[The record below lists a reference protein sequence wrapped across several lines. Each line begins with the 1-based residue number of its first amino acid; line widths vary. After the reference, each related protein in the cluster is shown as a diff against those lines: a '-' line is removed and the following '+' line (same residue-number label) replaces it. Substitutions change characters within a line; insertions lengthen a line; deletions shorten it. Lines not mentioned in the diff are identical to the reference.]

1 MKKYTI
7 IIPTTNNVVG
17 INDIVKEDPLVS
29 SVICENNNLEALPI
43 SPFYNSFVKSPTGII
58 EKLVGHPSFRIDI
71 TKPIHNGKSWQL
83 AIAIAHIFFKNNILN
98 FSNENQLLTKKTE
111 EIIWA
116 SGTINSNLEIK
127 KINYLDQKI
136 YNSMNFF
143 KNCIQ
148 NKIQINVILSIEN
161 KDDFDSL
168 LSNNEFLKEAINT
181 KSIKV
186 LFFKNLYGLFDHL
199 NLKNILNKPTKELS
213 FFQKSKKNLSLL
225 SVIFVTILFA
235 LMFNSIWQKT
245 SPLLSLNDNKNYS
258 LLLTTLKTYRYGNF
272 TERVVAYFYDYIQTL
287 QSNEIN
293 KQIRL
298 NFIPYNDLESNKLK
312 CLQGNQSI
320 DYVCDLNLEVS
331 NIGKETVFLWALKF
345 SNLNSKEKS
354 FKNINKKSDIV
365 NGMIKSNETYLIDIK
380 NSHEPITLLIVYS
393 KEFDIKIIDW
403 LKRVDREN
411 SLLETTIKRIKA
423 LGYGYTINSI
433 KNVKL
438 IENTI

>member
-1 MKKYTI
+1 VKKYTV
-7 IIPTTNNVVG
+7 IIPTTNNVIG

-58 EKLVGHPSFRIDI
+58 EKLVGHSSFRTDI

-83 AIAIAHIFFKNNILN
+83 AIAIAHIFLKNNILN

-136 YNSMNFF
+136 YNSMSFF
-143 KNCIQ
+143 KNCI
-148 NKIQINVILSIEN
+148 KKEVQINIILSIQN
-161 KDDFDSL
+161 RDNFNSL
-168 LSNNEFLKEAINT
+168 VSNNEFLKNAIKN
-181 KSIKV
+181 KLIKV

-199 NLKNILNKPTKELS
+199 NLKNILKKPIKRLS
-213 FFQKSKKNLSLL
+213 FLQKSKKTLSIL
-225 SVIFVTILFA
+225 SIIFVSILFA
-235 LMFNSIWQKT
+235 LIFNSIWQKT

-258 LLLTTLKTYRYGNF
+258 LLLTTLKTYRYGNL
-272 TERVVAYFYDYIQTL
+272 TERVIAYFYDYIQTI

-293 KQIRL
+293 KKIRL
-298 NFIPYNDLESNKLK
+298 NFIPYNNLESNKLK
-312 CLQGNQSI
+312 CLQSNQSI

-345 SNLNSKEKS
+345 SNLDLKEKAS
-354 FKNINKKSDIV
+354 QKTNKKSDIV
-365 NGMIKSNETYLIDIK
+365 NGMIKSNEAYLIDIK
-380 NSHEPITLLIVYS
+380 NSQEPITLFIVYS

-403 LKRVDREN
+403 LKRVDREK

-423 LGYGYTINSI
+423 LGYGYTITSI

-438 IENTI
+438 IENKI

>member
-1 MKKYTI
+1 MKKYTV
-7 IIPTTNNVVG
+7 IIPTTNDVVG

-58 EKLVGHPSFRIDI
+58 EKLVGHSSFRTDI

-83 AIAIAHIFFKNNILN
+83 AIAIAHIFLKNNILN

-136 YNSMNFF
+136 YNSMSFF
-143 KNCIQ
+143 KNCI
-148 NKIQINVILSIEN
+148 KKEVQINIILSIQN
-161 KDDFDSL
+161 RDDFNSL
-168 LSNNEFLKEAINT
+168 VSNNEFLKNAIKN
-181 KSIKV
+181 KLIKV
-186 LFFKNLYGLFDHL
+186 LFLKNLYGLFDHL
-199 NLKNILNKPTKELS
+199 NLKNILKKPIKRLS
-213 FFQKSKKNLSLL
+213 FFQKSKKTLSIL
-225 SVIFVTILFA
+225 SIIFVSILFA
-235 LMFNSIWQKT
+235 LIFNSIWQKT
-245 SPLLSLNDNKNYS
+245 SPLLNLNDNKNYS
-258 LLLTTLKTYRYGNF
+258 LLLTTLKTYRYGNL
-272 TERVVAYFYDYIQTL
+272 TERVIAYFYDYIQTI

-293 KQIRL
+293 KKIRL
-298 NFIPYNDLESNKLK
+298 NFIPYNNLESNKLK
-312 CLQGNQSI
+312 CVQSNQSI

-345 SNLNSKEKS
+345 SNLNLKEKAS
-354 FKNINKKSDIV
+354 QKTNKKSDIV
-365 NGMIKSNETYLIDIK
+365 NGMIKSNEAYLIDIK
-380 NSHEPITLLIVYS
+380 NSQEPITLFIVYS

-403 LKRVDREN
+403 LKRVDREK

-423 LGYGYTINSI
+423 LGYGYTITSI

-438 IENTI
+438 IENKI

>member
-1 MKKYTI
+1 MKKYTV

-58 EKLVGHPSFRIDI
+58 EKLVGHSSFRTDI

-83 AIAIAHIFFKNNILN
+83 AIAIAHIFLKNNILN

-136 YNSMNFF
+136 YNSMSFF
-143 KNCIQ
+143 KNCIK
-148 NKIQINVILSIEN
+148 NEVQINIILSIQN
-161 KDDFDSL
+161 RDDFNSL
-168 LSNNEFLKEAINT
+168 VSNNEFLKNAIRN
-181 KSIKV
+181 KLIKV
-186 LFFKNLYGLFDHL
+186 LFSKNLYGLFDHL
-199 NLKNILNKPTKELS
+199 NLKNILKKPIKRLS
-213 FFQKSKKNLSLL
+213 FFQKSKKTLSIL
-225 SVIFVTILFA
+225 SIIFVSILFA
-235 LMFNSIWQKT
+235 LIFNSIWQKT
-245 SPLLSLNDNKNYS
+245 SPLLNLNDNKNYS
-258 LLLTTLKTYRYGNF
+258 LLLTTLKTYRYGNL
-272 TERVVAYFYDYIQTL
+272 TERVIAYFYDYIQTI

-293 KQIRL
+293 KKIRL
-298 NFIPYNDLESNKLK
+298 NFIPYNNLESNKLK
-312 CLQGNQSI
+312 CVQSNQSI

-345 SNLNSKEKS
+345 SNLNLKEKAS
-354 FKNINKKSDIV
+354 QKTNKKSDIV
-365 NGMIKSNETYLIDIK
+365 NGMIKSNEAYLIDIK
-380 NSHEPITLLIVYS
+380 NSQEPITLFIVYS

-403 LKRVDREN
+403 LKRVDREK

-423 LGYGYTINSI
+423 LGYGYTITSI

-438 IENTI
+438 IENKI

>member
-1 MKKYTI
+1 MKKYTV

-58 EKLVGHPSFRIDI
+58 EKLVGHSSFRTDI

-83 AIAIAHIFFKNNILN
+83 AIAIAHIFLKNNILN

-136 YNSMNFF
+136 YNSMSFF
-143 KNCIQ
+143 KNCIK
-148 NKIQINVILSIEN
+148 NEVQINIILSIQN
-161 KDDFDSL
+161 RDDFNSL
-168 LSNNEFLKEAINT
+168 VSNNEFLKNAIRN
-181 KSIKV
+181 KLIKV
-186 LFFKNLYGLFDHL
+186 LFSKNLYGLFDHL
-199 NLKNILNKPTKELS
+199 NLKNILKKPIKRLS
-213 FFQKSKKNLSLL
+213 FFQKSKKTLSIL
-225 SVIFVTILFA
+225 SIIFVSILFA
-235 LMFNSIWQKT
+235 LIFNSIWQKT
-245 SPLLSLNDNKNYS
+245 SPLLNLNDNKNYS
-258 LLLTTLKTYRYGNF
+258 LLLTTLKTYRYGNL
-272 TERVVAYFYDYIQTL
+272 TERVIAYFYDYIQTK

-293 KQIRL
+293 KKIRL
-298 NFIPYNDLESNKLK
+298 NFIPYNNLESNKLK
-312 CLQGNQSI
+312 CVQSNQSI

-345 SNLNSKEKS
+345 SNLNLKEKAS
-354 FKNINKKSDIV
+354 QKTNKKSDIV
-365 NGMIKSNETYLIDIK
+365 NGMIKSNEAYLIDIK
-380 NSHEPITLLIVYS
+380 NSQEPITLFIVYS

-403 LKRVDREN
+403 LKRVDREK

-423 LGYGYTINSI
+423 LGYGYTITSI

-438 IENTI
+438 IENKI

>member
-58 EKLVGHPSFRIDI
+58 EKLVGHPSFRTDI

-168 LSNNEFLKEAINT
+168 LSNNEFLKAAINT
-181 KSIKV
+181 KLIKV
-186 LFFKNLYGLFDHL
+186 LFFKNLYGLFNHL
-199 NLKNILNKPTKELS
+199 NLRNILNKPTKQLS
-213 FFQKSKKNLSLL
+213 FLQKSKKNLSLL

-312 CLQGNQSI
+312 CLQGDQSI

-331 NIGKETVFLWALKF
+331 NIGKEAVFLWALKF
-345 SNLNSKEKS
+345 SNLNTKEKS

-393 KEFDIKIIDW
+393 KEFDIKIINW

-423 LGYGYTINSI
+423 LGYGYTINRI

-438 IENTI
+438 IENAI

>member
-1 MKKYTI
+1 MKKYTV
-7 IIPTTNNVVG
+7 IIPTTNHVVG

-58 EKLVGHPSFRIDI
+58 EKLVGHSSFRTDI

-83 AIAIAHIFFKNNILN
+83 AIAIAHIFLKNNILN
-98 FSNENQLLTKKTE
+98 FSNEDQLLTKKTE

-136 YNSMNFF
+136 YNSMSFF
-143 KNCIQ
+143 KNCIK
-148 NKIQINVILSIEN
+148 NEVQINIILSIQN
-161 KDDFDSL
+161 RDDFNSL
-168 LSNNEFLKEAINT
+168 VSNNEFLKNAIKN
-181 KSIKV
+181 KLIKV
-186 LFFKNLYGLFDHL
+186 LFLKNLYGLFDHL
-199 NLKNILNKPTKELS
+199 NLKNTLKKPIKRLS
-213 FFQKSKKNLSLL
+213 FFQKSKKTLSIL
-225 SVIFVTILFA
+225 SIIFVSILFA
-235 LMFNSIWQKT
+235 LILNSIWQKT
-245 SPLLSLNDNKNYS
+245 SPLLSLNYNKNYS
-258 LLLTTLKTYRYGNF
+258 LLLTTLKTYRYGNL
-272 TERVVAYFYDYIQTL
+272 TERVIAYFYDYIQTI

-293 KQIRL
+293 KKIRL
-298 NFIPYNDLESNKLK
+298 NFIPYNNLESNKLK
-312 CLQGNQSI
+312 CVQSNQSI

-345 SNLNSKEKS
+345 SNLNLKEKAS
-354 FKNINKKSDIV
+354 QKTNKKSDIV
-365 NGMIKSNETYLIDIK
+365 NGMIKSNEAYLIDIK
-380 NSHEPITLLIVYS
+380 NSQEPITLFIVYS

-403 LKRVDREN
+403 LKRVDREK

-423 LGYGYTINSI
+423 LGHGYTITSI

-438 IENTI
+438 IENKI

>member
-199 NLKNILNKPTKELS
+199 NLKNILNKPNKEY
-213 FFQKSKKNLSLL
+213 
-225 SVIFVTILFA
+225 LF
-235 LMFNSIWQKT
+235 
-245 SPLLSLNDNKNYS
+245 
-258 LLLTTLKTYRYGNF
+258 
-272 TERVVAYFYDYIQTL
+272 
-287 QSNEIN
+287 
-293 KQIRL
+293 
-298 NFIPYNDLESNKLK
+298 
-312 CLQGNQSI
+312 
-320 DYVCDLNLEVS
+320 
-331 NIGKETVFLWALKF
+331 
-345 SNLNSKEKS
+345 
-354 FKNINKKSDIV
+354 FKNQKK
-365 NGMIKSNETYLIDIK
+365 
-380 NSHEPITLLIVYS
+380 TLVYYQL
-393 KEFDIKIIDW
+393 F
-403 LKRVDREN
+403 L
-411 SLLETTIKRIKA
+411 
-423 LGYGYTINSI
+423 
-433 KNVKL
+433 
-438 IENTI
+438 

>member
-1 MKKYTI
+1 MKKYTV

-58 EKLVGHPSFRIDI
+58 EKLVGHSSFRTDI

-83 AIAIAHIFFKNNILN
+83 AIAIAHIFLKNNILN

-136 YNSMNFF
+136 YNSMSFF
-143 KNCIQ
+143 KNCIK
-148 NKIQINVILSIEN
+148 NEVQINIILSIQN
-161 KDDFDSL
+161 RDDFNSL
-168 LSNNEFLKEAINT
+168 VSNNEFLKNAIRN
-181 KSIKV
+181 KLIKV
-186 LFFKNLYGLFDHL
+186 LFLKNLYGLFDHL
-199 NLKNILNKPTKELS
+199 NLKNILKKPIKRLS
-213 FFQKSKKNLSLL
+213 FFQKSKKTLSIL
-225 SVIFVTILFA
+225 SIIFVSILFA
-235 LMFNSIWQKT
+235 LIFNSIWQKT
-245 SPLLSLNDNKNYS
+245 SPLLNLNDNKNYS
-258 LLLTTLKTYRYGNF
+258 LLLTTLKTYRYGNL
-272 TERVVAYFYDYIQTL
+272 TERVIAYFYDYIQTK

-293 KQIRL
+293 KKIRL
-298 NFIPYNDLESNKLK
+298 NFIPYNNLESNKLK
-312 CLQGNQSI
+312 CVQSNQSI

-345 SNLNSKEKS
+345 SNLNLKEKAS
-354 FKNINKKSDIV
+354 QKTNKKSDIV
-365 NGMIKSNETYLIDIK
+365 NGMIKSNEAYLIDIK
-380 NSHEPITLLIVYS
+380 NSQEPITLFIVYS

-403 LKRVDREN
+403 LKRVDREK

-423 LGYGYTINSI
+423 LGYGYTITSI

-438 IENTI
+438 IENKI

>member
-1 MKKYTI
+1 MKKYTV

-58 EKLVGHPSFRIDI
+58 EKLVGHSSFRTDI

-83 AIAIAHIFFKNNILN
+83 AIAIAHIFLKNNILN

-136 YNSMNFF
+136 YNSMSFF
-143 KNCIQ
+143 KNCI
-148 NKIQINVILSIEN
+148 KKEVQINIILSIQN
-161 KDDFDSL
+161 RDDFNSL
-168 LSNNEFLKEAINT
+168 VSNNEFLKNAIKN
-181 KSIKV
+181 KLIKV
-186 LFFKNLYGLFDHL
+186 LFLKNLYGLFDHL
-199 NLKNILNKPTKELS
+199 NLKNILKKPIKRLS
-213 FFQKSKKNLSLL
+213 FFQKSKKTLSIL
-225 SVIFVTILFA
+225 SIIFVSILFA
-235 LMFNSIWQKT
+235 LIFNSIWQKT
-245 SPLLSLNDNKNYS
+245 SPLLNLNDNKNYS
-258 LLLTTLKTYRYGNF
+258 LLLTTLKTYRYGNL
-272 TERVVAYFYDYIQTL
+272 TERVIAYFYDYIQTI

-293 KQIRL
+293 KKIRL
-298 NFIPYNDLESNKLK
+298 NFIPYNNLETNKLK
-312 CLQGNQSI
+312 CVQSNQSI

-345 SNLNSKEKS
+345 SNPNLKEKAS
-354 FKNINKKSDIV
+354 QKTIKKSDIV
-365 NGMIKSNETYLIDIK
+365 NGMIKSNEAYLIDIK
-380 NSHEPITLLIVYS
+380 NSQEPITLFIVYS

-403 LKRVDREN
+403 LKRVDREK

-423 LGYGYTINSI
+423 LGYGYTITSI

-438 IENTI
+438 IENKI

>member
-1 MKKYTI
+1 MKKYTV
-7 IIPTTNNVVG
+7 IIPTTNDVVG

-58 EKLVGHPSFRIDI
+58 EKLVGHSSFRTDI

-83 AIAIAHIFFKNNILN
+83 AIAIAHIFLKNNILN

-136 YNSMNFF
+136 YNSMSFF
-143 KNCIQ
+143 KNCI
-148 NKIQINVILSIEN
+148 KKEVQINIILSIQN
-161 KDDFDSL
+161 RDNFNSL
-168 LSNNEFLKEAINT
+168 VSNNEFLKNAIKN
-181 KSIKV
+181 KLINV
-186 LFFKNLYGLFDHL
+186 LFLKNLYGLFDHL
-199 NLKNILNKPTKELS
+199 NLKNTLKKPIKRLS
-213 FFQKSKKNLSLL
+213 FFQKSKKTLSIL
-225 SVIFVTILFA
+225 SIILVSILFA
-235 LMFNSIWQKT
+235 LISNSIWQKT

-258 LLLTTLKTYRYGNF
+258 LLLTTLKTYRYGNL
-272 TERVVAYFYDYIQTL
+272 TERVIAYFYDYIQTI

-293 KQIRL
+293 KKIRL
-298 NFIPYNDLESNKLK
+298 NFIPYNNLESNKLK
-312 CLQGNQSI
+312 CVQSNQSI

-345 SNLNSKEKS
+345 SNPNLKEKS
-354 FKNINKKSDIV
+354 SQKTNKKSDIV
-365 NGMIKSNETYLIDIK
+365 NGMIKSNEAYLIDIK
-380 NSHEPITLLIVYS
+380 NSQEPITLFIVYS

-403 LKRVDREN
+403 LKRVDREK

-423 LGYGYTINSI
+423 LGYGYTITSI

-438 IENTI
+438 IENKI

>member
-98 FSNENQLLTKKTE
+98 FSNENQLLTKKKE

-423 LGYGYTINSI
+423 LGYGYTINRI

-438 IENTI
+438 IENKI

>member
-1 MKKYTI
+1 MKKYTV

-43 SPFYNSFVKSPTGII
+43 SPSYNSFVKSPTGII

-136 YNSMNFF
+136 HNSMNFF
-143 KNCIQ
+143 KNCIK
-148 NKIQINVILSIEN
+148 NEVQINIVLSIQN
-161 KDDFDSL
+161 KDDFNSL
-168 LSNNEFLKEAINT
+168 LLNNKFLKDAIKT
-181 KSIKV
+181 KLIQV
-186 LFFKNLYGLFDHL
+186 LFFNNLCELFDHL
-199 NLKNILNKPTKELS
+199 NLKNILKKTTKRLS
-213 FFQKSKKNLSLL
+213 FFQKSKKTLNLISI
-225 SVIFVTILFA
+225 IFLIILFA
-235 LMFNSIWQKT
+235 LMFNNFWQKT
-245 SPLLSLNDNKNYS
+245 LPLLNLNDNKNYS
-258 LLLTTLKTYRYGNF
+258 LLLTTLKTYRYGNL

-287 QSNEIN
+287 QANEIN
-293 KQIRL
+293 KQMRI
-298 NFIPYNDLESNKLK
+298 NFIPYNDLENNKLK
-312 CLQGNQSI
+312 CIPGSKSI
-320 DYVCDLNLEVS
+320 DHVCNLNLEVS
-331 NIGKETVFLWALKF
+331 NIGVDTVFLWALKF
-345 SNLNSKEKS
+345 SNLNLEEKA
-354 FKNINKKSDIV
+354 FQKTNKKSDIV
-365 NGMIKSNETYLIDIK
+365 NGMIKSNEAFLIDIK
-380 NSHEPITLLIVYS
+380 NSHEPITLFIIYS

-403 LKRVDREN
+403 LKRVDREK

-423 LGYGYTINSI
+423 LGYSYTINSI

-438 IENTI
+438 IENKS

>member
-1 MKKYTI
+1 MKKYTV

-58 EKLVGHPSFRIDI
+58 EKLVGHSSFRTDI

-83 AIAIAHIFFKNNILN
+83 AIAIAHIFLKNNILN
-98 FSNENQLLTKKTE
+98 FSTENQLLTKKTE

-136 YNSMNFF
+136 YNSMSFF
-143 KNCIQ
+143 KNCLK
-148 NKIQINVILSIEN
+148 NEVQINIILSIQN
-161 KDDFDSL
+161 RDDFNSL
-168 LSNNEFLKEAINT
+168 VSNNEFLKNAIKN
-181 KSIKV
+181 KLIKV
-186 LFFKNLYGLFDHL
+186 MFLKNLYGLFDHL
-199 NLKNILNKPTKELS
+199 NLKNILKKPIKRLS
-213 FFQKSKKNLSLL
+213 FFQKSKKTLSIL
-225 SVIFVTILFA
+225 SIIFVSILFA
-235 LMFNSIWQKT
+235 LIFNSIWQKT
-245 SPLLSLNDNKNYS
+245 LPLLNLNDNKNYS
-258 LLLTTLKTYRYGNF
+258 LLLTTLKTYRYGNL
-272 TERVVAYFYDYIQTL
+272 TERVIAYFYDYIQTI

-293 KQIRL
+293 KKIRL
-298 NFIPYNDLESNKLK
+298 NFIPYNNLESNKLK
-312 CLQGNQSI
+312 CVQSNQSI

-345 SNLNSKEKS
+345 SNLNLKEKAS
-354 FKNINKKSDIV
+354 QKTNKKSDIV
-365 NGMIKSNETYLIDIK
+365 NGMIKSNEAYLIDIK
-380 NSHEPITLLIVYS
+380 NSQEPITLFIVYS

-403 LKRVDREN
+403 LKRVDREK

-423 LGYGYTINSI
+423 LGYGYTITSI

-438 IENTI
+438 IENKI

>member
-199 NLKNILNKPTKELS
+199 NLKNILNKPTKQLS

-331 NIGKETVFLWALKF
+331 NIGKDTVFLWALKF

-423 LGYGYTINSI
+423 LGYGYTINRI

>member
-83 AIAIAHIFFKNNILN
+83 AIAIAHIFLKNNILN

-423 LGYGYTINSI
+423 LGYGYTINRI

>member
-1 MKKYTI
+1 MKKYTV

-17 INDIVKEDPLVS
+17 INDIVEEDPLVS

-58 EKLVGHPSFRIDI
+58 EKLVGHSSFRIDI

-98 FSNENQLLTKKTE
+98 FSNENQLLTQQTE

-136 YNSMNFF
+136 YNSINFF

-148 NKIQINVILSIEN
+148 NKTQINIVLSIEN

-168 LSNNEFLKEAINT
+168 LSNNEFLKYAIKNNL
-181 KSIKV
+181 IKV
-186 LFFKNLYGLFDHL
+186 LFFKSLYDLFGHL
-199 NLKNILNKPTKELS
+199 NLKKILKKPIKQFS
-213 FFQKSKKNLSLL
+213 FYQKSKINLSLL
-225 SVIFVTILFA
+225 SFVFITILFA

-258 LLLTTLKTYRYGNF
+258 LLLTTLKTYRYGNL
-272 TERVVAYFYDYIQTL
+272 TERIVAYFYDYIQTL

-298 NFIPYNDLESNKLK
+298 NFIPYNDFESNKLK
-312 CLQGNQSI
+312 CVQGNQSI
-320 DYVCDLNLEVS
+320 DHICNLNLEVS

-345 SNLNSKEKS
+345 SNLNLKEKTS
-354 FKNINKKSDIV
+354 QKTNKKSDIV
-365 NGMIKSNETYLIDIK
+365 NGMIKSNEAYLIDIK
-380 NSHEPITLLIVYS
+380 NSQEPITLFIVYS
-393 KEFDIKIIDW
+393 KDFDIKIIDW
-403 LKRVDREN
+403 LKRVDREK

-438 IENTI
+438 IENKI

>member
-98 FSNENQLLTKKTE
+98 FSNENQLLTKKKE

-423 LGYGYTINSI
+423 LGHGYTINRI

-438 IENTI
+438 IENKI

>member
-1 MKKYTI
+1 MKKYTV

-71 TKPIHNGKSWQL
+71 TKPIHNGRSWQL
-83 AIAIAHIFFKNNILN
+83 AIAISHIFLKNNILN
-98 FSNENQLLTKKTE
+98 FSNENQLLTQKTE

-148 NKIQINVILSIEN
+148 NKIQINIILSIEN
-161 KDDFDSL
+161 KDDFNSL

-186 LFFKNLYGLFDHL
+186 LFFENLYGLFDHL
-199 NLKNILNKPTKELS
+199 NLKNILKKPIKQSS
-213 FFQKSKKNLSLL
+213 FFQKSKKKLSLL
-225 SVIFVTILFA
+225 SVIFVTIFFA

-245 SPLLSLNDNKNYS
+245 SPLLSSNYKKNYS
-258 LLLTTLKTYRYGNF
+258 LLLTTLKIYRYGNL
-272 TERVVAYFYDYIQTL
+272 TERIVAYFYDYIQTL

-293 KQIRL
+293 QQIRL
-298 NFIPYNDLESNKLK
+298 NFIPYNDVETNKLK
-312 CLQGNQSI
+312 CVQGNQSI
-320 DYVCDLNLEVS
+320 DYVCDLHLEVS

-345 SNLNSKEKS
+345 SNTNLKEKAYQ
-354 FKNINKKSDIV
+354 KTNKRSDVV

-380 NSHEPITLLIVYS
+380 NSHEPVTLLIVYS

>member
-58 EKLVGHPSFRIDI
+58 EKIVGHPSFRIDI

-98 FSNENQLLTKKTE
+98 FSNENQLLTKKKE

-199 NLKNILNKPTKELS
+199 NLKNILNKPTKQLS

-345 SNLNSKEKS
+345 SNFNSKEKS

-380 NSHEPITLLIVYS
+380 NSYEPITLLIIYS

-423 LGYGYTINSI
+423 LGYGYTINRI

-438 IENTI
+438 IENKI

>member
-1 MKKYTI
+1 MKKYTV

-58 EKLVGHPSFRIDI
+58 EKLVGHSSFRTDI

-83 AIAIAHIFFKNNILN
+83 AIAIAHIFLKNNILN

-127 KINYLDQKI
+127 KINYIDQKI
-136 YNSMNFF
+136 YNSMSFF
-143 KNCIQ
+143 KNCIK
-148 NKIQINVILSIEN
+148 NEVQINIILSIQN
-161 KDDFDSL
+161 RDDFNSL
-168 LSNNEFLKEAINT
+168 VSNNEFLKNAIKN
-181 KSIKV
+181 KLIKV

-199 NLKNILNKPTKELS
+199 NLKNILKKPIKRLS
-213 FFQKSKKNLSLL
+213 FLQKSKKTLSIL
-225 SVIFVTILFA
+225 SIIFVSILFA
-235 LMFNSIWQKT
+235 LIFNSIWQKT
-245 SPLLSLNDNKNYS
+245 LPLLSLNDNKNYS
-258 LLLTTLKTYRYGNF
+258 LLLTTLKTYRYGNL
-272 TERVVAYFYDYIQTL
+272 TERVIAYFYDYIQTI

-293 KQIRL
+293 KKIRL
-298 NFIPYNDLESNKLK
+298 NFIPYNNLETNKLK
-312 CLQGNQSI
+312 CVQSNQSI

-345 SNLNSKEKS
+345 SNLNLKEKAS
-354 FKNINKKSDIV
+354 QKTNKKSDIV
-365 NGMIKSNETYLIDIK
+365 NGMIKSNEAYLIDIK
-380 NSHEPITLLIVYS
+380 NSQEPITLFIVYS

-403 LKRVDREN
+403 LKRVDREK

-423 LGYGYTINSI
+423 LGYGYTITSI

-438 IENTI
+438 IENKI

>member
-1 MKKYTI
+1 MKKYTV
-7 IIPTTNNVVG
+7 IIPTTNNVIG

-58 EKLVGHPSFRIDI
+58 EKLVGHSSFRTDI

-83 AIAIAHIFFKNNILN
+83 AIAIAHIFLKNNILN

-136 YNSMNFF
+136 YNSMSFF
-143 KNCIQ
+143 KNCI
-148 NKIQINVILSIEN
+148 KKEVQINIILSIQN
-161 KDDFDSL
+161 RDNFNSL
-168 LSNNEFLKEAINT
+168 VSNNEFLKNAIKN
-181 KSIKV
+181 KLIKV

-199 NLKNILNKPTKELS
+199 NLKNILKKPIKPLS
-213 FFQKSKKNLSLL
+213 FLQKSKKTLSIL
-225 SVIFVTILFA
+225 SIIFVSILFA
-235 LMFNSIWQKT
+235 LIFNSIWQKT

-258 LLLTTLKTYRYGNF
+258 LLLTTLKTYRYGNL
-272 TERVVAYFYDYIQTL
+272 TERVIAYFYDYIQTI

-293 KQIRL
+293 KKIRL
-298 NFIPYNDLESNKLK
+298 NFIPYNNLESNKLK
-312 CLQGNQSI
+312 CLQSNQSI

-345 SNLNSKEKS
+345 SNLDLKEKVS
-354 FKNINKKSDIV
+354 QKTNKKSDIV
-365 NGMIKSNETYLIDIK
+365 NGMIKSNEAYLIDIK
-380 NSHEPITLLIVYS
+380 NSQEPITLFIVYS

-403 LKRVDREN
+403 LKRVDREK

-423 LGYGYTINSI
+423 LGYGYTITSI

-438 IENTI
+438 IENKI

>member
-1 MKKYTI
+1 MKKYTV

-58 EKLVGHPSFRIDI
+58 EKLVGHSSFRTDI

-83 AIAIAHIFFKNNILN
+83 AIAIAHIFLKNNILN

-127 KINYLDQKI
+127 KINYLYQKI
-136 YNSMNFF
+136 YNSMSFF
-143 KNCIQ
+143 KNCIK
-148 NKIQINVILSIEN
+148 NEVQINIILSIQN
-161 KDDFDSL
+161 RDDFNSL
-168 LSNNEFLKEAINT
+168 VSNNEFLKNAIKN
-181 KSIKV
+181 KLIKV
-186 LFFKNLYGLFDHL
+186 VFLKNLYGLFDHL
-199 NLKNILNKPTKELS
+199 NLKNTLKKPIERLS
-213 FFQKSKKNLSLL
+213 FFQKSKKTLSIF
-225 SVIFVTILFA
+225 SIIFVSILFA
-235 LMFNSIWQKT
+235 LVFNSIWQKT

-258 LLLTTLKTYRYGNF
+258 LLLTTLKTYRYGNL
-272 TERVVAYFYDYIQTL
+272 TERVIAYFYDYIQTI

-293 KQIRL
+293 KKIRL
-298 NFIPYNDLESNKLK
+298 NFIPYNNLESNKLK
-312 CLQGNQSI
+312 CVQSNQSI

-345 SNLNSKEKS
+345 SNLNLKEKAS
-354 FKNINKKSDIV
+354 QKTNKKSDIV
-365 NGMIKSNETYLIDIK
+365 NGMIKSNEAYLIDIK
-380 NSHEPITLLIVYS
+380 NSQEPITLFIVYS

-403 LKRVDREN
+403 LKRVDREK

-423 LGYGYTINSI
+423 LGYGYTITSI

-438 IENTI
+438 IENKI

>member
-1 MKKYTI
+1 VKKYTI

-98 FSNENQLLTKKTE
+98 FSNENQLLTKKKE

-423 LGYGYTINSI
+423 LGYGYTINRI

-438 IENTI
+438 IENKI